1 VSLTK
6 PIVLSMLIF
15 TSACA
20 STPRGS
26 GSRQAAK
33 PPLRGGV
40 AEVRIDSYD
49 GETMK
54 GRVLL
59 GATIDPLVIDRR
71 IIPPIN
77 VEVKNLQLCD
87 NKKDPFQYI
96 EFDVS
101 APPRRPEDIITVRP
115 GYWYGGQISYWI
127 FAAKQ
132 TGPGPDCFEAELVMR
147 ALDGRVAAR
156 QSIRVVRTD
165 KRPAAPDGGAPAAP
179 KLPPS
184 DAGAP

>member
-1 VSLTK
+1 MLITK
-6 PIVLSMLIF
+6 PGALALVLM

-20 STPRGS
+20 SNLGDGRLRKAP
-26 GSRQAAK
+26 K
-33 PPLRGGV
+33 EPLRGGV
-40 AEVRIDSYD
+40 AEFQVISYD
-49 GETMK
+49 GDTVK

-115 GYWYGGQISYWI
+115 GYWYGGKISYWL

-132 TGPGPDCFEAELVMR
+132 TGPGPDCFEAELVVR

-156 QSIRVVRTD
+156 LPIRVVRTD
-165 KRPAAPDGGAPAAP
+165 KPPAAPAGGTEAP
-179 KLPPS
+179 KPRAS